1 MCQGGVISGIGED
14 ASSGGVGARQLRLGA
29 IVYTRLRRFR
39 WGDFRHAGNRSNYRW
54 VEKNDQTTSRPPGR
68 PASKIRAS
76 QNAQTLM
83 KQNVKTQNLSIGARW
98 GQNAE
103 TLIKQNAKTQ
113 IRSVGV
119 QWLEKR
125 ANANKTERK
134 NAKSI
139 NRGSVGQ
146 KRANAN
152 KTQWQNQKKHQ
163 NFDSLL
169 VF

>member
-1 MCQGGVISGIGED
+1 MIGR
-14 ASSGGVGARQLRLGA
+14 G
-29 IVYTRLRRFR
+29 
-39 WGDFRHAGNRSNYRW
+39 RW
-54 VEKNDQTTSRPPGR
+54 V
-68 PASKIRAS
+68 
-76 QNAQTLM
+76 QNAQ
-83 KQNVKTQNLSIGARW
+83 
-98 GQNAE
+98 

-152 KTQWQNQKKHQ
+152 KTEWQNQKKHQ